1 MTEEDPIHIKNL
13 EAWYEAD
20 KKEPLRFNYPL
31 NRESII
37 FDLGAYT
44 GDWAIEM
51 WKRYQCVICGFEPV
65 NDIFKELDL
74 KTKKYEMICLYKY
87 AVSNK
92 NEQRLIYKDKDGSGF
107 YIPNNT
113 NTELVEV
120 KSIVDII
127 KNEKI
132 DHIDLMK
139 FNVEAEE
146 YNILECMIENDLLKI
161 VDHFQIQFHRDVDN
175 YNNRRKFI
183 QSELN
188 KTHNQIY
195 NFDYIWESWSRK

>member
-1 MTEEDPIHIKNL
+1 MTEEDPVHIKNL
-13 EAWYEAD
+13 EAWYDAD

-31 NRESII
+31 TSSSVV

-51 WKRYQCVICGFEPV
+51 WKRYQCVICSFEPV

-146 YNILECMIENDLLKI
+146 YNILECMIENNLLNI
-161 VDHFQIQFHRDVDN
+161 VDHFQIQFHRDVEN
-175 YNNRRKFI
+175 YDNRRKFI
-183 QSELN
+183 QAELS
-188 KTHNQIY
+188 KTHNQVY